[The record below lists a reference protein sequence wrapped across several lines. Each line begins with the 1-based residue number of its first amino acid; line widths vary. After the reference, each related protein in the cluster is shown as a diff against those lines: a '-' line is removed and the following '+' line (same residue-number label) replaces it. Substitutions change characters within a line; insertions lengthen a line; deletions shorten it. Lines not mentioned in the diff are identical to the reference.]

1 MDLSQYTELFR
12 AETRDHLTTLNRLLL
27 EWEQHPEEA
36 EALPGIFRAVHT
48 MKGMA
53 ATMGY
58 ARVADLAHR
67 AETLLDLLRTGGRT
81 VSEPELEL
89 LFRTADALEALVNA
103 TVAGREVEVDVT
115 PLLAELDAASSQ
127 REPPEQPGR
136 AKRRI
141 SFVAMPVGTGRKVA
155 VHLRA
160 DCALKGARALVVL
173 RRVESLGTVH
183 GVEPAPAALVSDGFD
198 GRFAFRIETQASD
211 ARIEAE
217 IRTAGDVETV
227 RLDTSEAGVVPEE
240 DREAGRTRHIRVD
253 LRRLDAL
260 MNVIGELVAARGRL
274 EHLVLARRD
283 PELADG
289 LAAFSSLTR
298 QLQSEILQVRMTP
311 VWQVF
316 DRFPRVVR
324 DLSRQL
330 GKQVQFGVEG
340 KEIELDRAILD
351 EIGDPLIHM
360 LRNAVDHGIEPPDER
375 VAAGKPA
382 AGRLT
387 LAAMRDRET
396 VVIMVSDDG
405 RGIDRAKVLAEGK
418 RRGVVNEHAPDI
430 ADDQLLRV
438 LGRSG
443 FSTAGRVSEVSG
455 RGVGVDVILTRMREL
470 GGSVEIRSVPGEG
483 STFTLRLPPT
493 LAIVRALLARVGKE
507 RYALPLTHVAE
518 TVELDEGR
526 VTRFE
531 GKEALVLREEVLP
544 LVHLRDM
551 IGIGGAA
558 PSRRPV
564 VVLQLGDRRTGL
576 VIDRMEGQQ
585 EIVVKSF
592 APPRGTLPIFSG
604 ATVLGDGEPVLI
616 LDAGGLV

>member
-27 EWEQHPEEA
+27 EWEQQPEQT

-48 MKGMA
+48 VKGMA

-67 AETLLDLLRTGGRT
+67 AETLLDFLRTGGRT
-81 VSEPELEL
+81 VSEQELEL
-89 LFRTADALEALVNA
+89 LFRTADALEALVEA
-103 TVAGREVEVDVT
+103 TVAGREAELDVT
-115 PLLAELDAASSQ
+115 PVLADLDAAASR

-136 AKRRI
+136 ARRRI
-141 SFVAMPVGTGRKVA
+141 SFVSAPAGTGRKVE
-155 VHLRA
+155 VVLRA
-160 DCALKGARALVVL
+160 DGALKGARALLVL
-173 RRVESLGTVH
+173 RRMEALGTVH
-183 GVEPAPAALVSDGFD
+183 GVEPAPTALGGEEFD
-198 GRFAFRIETQASD
+198 GRFAFRIETQAP
-211 ARIEAE
+211 AERIEADA
-217 IRTAGDVETV
+217 RAAGDVETV
-227 RLDTSEAGVVPEE
+227 RVHTADGEAAEGER
-240 DREAGRTRHIRVD
+240 DAGRARHIRVD
-253 LRRLDAL
+253 LRRLDIL
-260 MNVIGELVAARGRL
+260 MNLIGELVAARGRL
-274 EHLVLARRD
+274 EHLIAERRD
-283 PELADG
+283 PELAESV
-289 LAAFSSLTR
+289 AAISGLTR
-298 QLQSEILQVRMTP
+298 QLQSEILQARMTP

-324 DLSRQL
+324 DLARQL
-330 GKQVQFGVEG
+330 DKQVEFRVEG

-351 EIGDPLIHM
+351 EIGDPLIHL
-360 LRNAVDHGIEPPDER
+360 LRNALDHGIESPDQR

-382 AGRLT
+382 AGQIT
-387 LAAMRDRET
+387 LAAMRDRDT

-405 RGIDRAKVLAEGK
+405 RGIDRARILAEAK
-418 RRGVVNEHAPDI
+418 RRGLVDEHAPDI
-430 ADDQLLRV
+430 PDDQLLRV

-470 GGSVEIRSVPGEG
+470 GGSVEVRSVPGEG
-483 STFTLRLPPT
+483 SSFTLRLPPT
-493 LAIVRALLARVGKE
+493 LAIVRALLARVGAE

-518 TVELDEGR
+518 TVELEASRVTAFEGR
-526 VTRFE
+526 
-531 GKEALVLREEVLP
+531 EALLLRDEVLP
-544 LVHLRDM
+544 LVHLRDVLA
-551 IGIGGAA
+551 IDGAPPA
-558 PSRRPV
+558 RRPV

-585 EIVVKSF
+585 EIVVKAF
-592 APPRGTLPIFSG
+592 APPRGALPIFSG

>member
-27 EWEQHPEEA
+27 EWEQQPEQA

-48 MKGMA
+48 IKGMA

-67 AETLLDLLRTGGRT
+67 AETLLDLLRTGGRA
-81 VSEPELEL
+81 VSEAEIEL
-89 LFRTADALEALVNA
+89 LFRAADGLEALVDA
-103 TVAGREVEVDVT
+103 TVAGREAEVDVT
-115 PLLAELDAASSQ
+115 PVLADLDATATR

-136 AKRRI
+136 ARRRI
-141 SFVAMPVGTGRKVA
+141 SFVAAPAGAGRRVE
-155 VHLRA
+155 VQLRA
-160 DCALKGARALVVL
+160 DCALKGARAHLVL
-173 RRVESLGTVH
+173 RRMAALGTVH
-183 GVEPAPAALVSDGFD
+183 GVEPAPAALDSEGFD
-198 GRFAFRIETQASD
+198 GRLAFRLETEAPAD
-211 ARIEAE
+211 RIEAE
-217 IRTAGDVETV
+217 ARAAGDVETV
-227 RLDTSEAGVVPEE
+227 HVHGAADAPDG
-240 DREAGRTRHIRVD
+240 DRAAGRTRHIRVD
-253 LRRLDAL
+253 LRRLDML

-274 EHLVLARRD
+274 EHLIAGRAD

-289 LAAFSSLTR
+289 VATLSALTR
-298 QLQSEILQVRMTP
+298 QLQSEILQTRMTP

-324 DLSRQL
+324 DLARQL
-330 GKQVQFGVEG
+330 GKQIEFRVEG

-351 EIGDPLIHM
+351 EIGDPLIHL
-360 LRNAVDHGIEPPDER
+360 LRNAVDHGIEPPDDR
-375 VAAGKPA
+375 VAAGKPPVGA
-382 AGRLT
+382 IT
-387 LAAMRDRET
+387 LAALRDRET
-396 VVIMVSDDG
+396 VVIIVSDDG
-405 RGIDRAKVLAEGK
+405 RGLDRARILNEAK
-418 RRGVVNEHAPDI
+418 RRGVVDAHAPDI
-430 ADDQLLRV
+430 PDDQLLRV

-443 FSTAGRVSEVSG
+443 FSTAGRVSDVSG

-470 GGSVEIRSVPGEG
+470 GGSVEVRSVAGEG
-483 STFTLRLPPT
+483 SSFTLRLPPT
-493 LAIVRALLARVGKE
+493 LAIVRALLARVGPE

-518 TVELDEGR
+518 TVELEAARVTSFEGR
-526 VTRFE
+526 
-531 GKEALVLREEVLP
+531 EALLLRDEVLP
-544 LVHLRDM
+544 LVHLRRMLAID
-551 IGIGGAA
+551 GTA
-558 PSRRPV
+558 PARRPV

-592 APPRGTLPIFSG
+592 TPPRGTLPIFSG

>member
-1 MDLSQYTELFR
+1 
-12 AETRDHLTTLNRLLL
+12 
-27 EWEQHPEEA
+27 
-36 EALPGIFRAVHT
+36 VHT

-67 AETLLDLLRTGGRT
+67 AETLLDLLRTGGRAVT
-81 VSEPELEL
+81 EEELEL
-89 LFRTADALEALVNA
+89 LFRTADGLEALVEA
-103 TVAGREVEVDVT
+103 TATGREAEIDVT
-115 PLLAELDAASSQ
+115 PILAQLDAASTQ

-136 AKRRI
+136 AQRRI
-141 SFVAMPVGTGRKVA
+141 SFVAAPVGTGRKVA

-160 DCALKGARALVVL
+160 DCLLKGARALIVL
-173 RRVESLGTVH
+173 RRVEALGTVH
-183 GVEPAPAALVSDGFD
+183 GVEPAPTALASDGFD
-198 GRFAFRIETQASD
+198 GRFSFRIDTQASGD
-211 ARIEAE
+211 QIEEE
-217 IRTAGDVETV
+217 IRAAGDVETV
-227 RLDTSEAGVVPEE
+227 RLDALEEGVPHEE
-240 DREAGRTRHIRVD
+240 EREAGRTRHIRVD

-274 EHLVLARRD
+274 EHLTVARRD

-289 LAAFSSLTR
+289 VGVISSLTR
-298 QLQSEILQVRMTP
+298 QLQSEILQARMTP

-330 GKQVQFGVEG
+330 GKQVQFRVEG

-360 LRNAVDHGIEPPDER
+360 LRNAVDHGIETPEVR

-382 AGRLT
+382 AGQVT
-387 LAAMRDRET
+387 LAALRDRET
-396 VVIMVSDDG
+396 VVIIVSDDG
-405 RGIDRAKVLAEGK
+405 RGIDRAKILAEAK
-418 RRGVVNEHAPDI
+418 RRGVVDEHAPEI

-493 LAIVRALLARVGKE
+493 LAIVRALLARVGGE

-518 TVELDEGR
+518 TVELDEAH
-526 VTRFE
+526 VTHFE
-531 GKEALVLREEVLP
+531 GKQALLLRDAVLP
-544 LVHLRDM
+544 LVHLREVL
-551 IGIGGAA
+551 GVGGA
-558 PSRRPV
+558 PPTRRPV

-585 EIVVKSF
+585 EIVVKAF